1 MKMIM
6 HGIDDIVS
14 TSVDLL
20 PHEKHC
26 ISNSKD
32 FEGCSTGGAKMI
44 EFFLIEN
51 INKYVVVIE
60 INN

>member
-1 MKMIM
+1 MIM
-6 HGIDDIVS
+6 HVIDDIVS

-32 FEGCSTGGAKMI
+32 FEGYLRDEAKMV
-44 EFFLIEN
+44 EFFIIED

>member
-1 MKMIM
+1 MIM
-6 HGIDDIVS
+6 HVIDDIVS

-32 FEGCSTGGAKMI
+32 FEGYSRDEAKMV
-44 EFFLIEN
+44 EFFIIED